1 MRKNVVFPVYL
12 IMMPVVRSMYEMPR
26 GVKKKRRIANCSNA
40 NPLKSS
46 LLGQTT
52 YQSTVTRV
60 ESRKT
65 ARIATNITD
74 LFIFHF

>member
-12 IMMPVVRSMYEMPR
+12 IIMPVVRSMYEMPR
-26 GVKKKRRIANCSNA
+26 GVKKKRRNGSNA

>member
-12 IMMPVVRSMYEMPR
+12 IMMPVVRSMYEMSR
-26 GVKKKRRIANCSNA
+26 GVKKKRIANGSNA